1 MANIEIN
8 DLKSAGAELLI
19 DSESFMNA
27 LGDDEMN
34 LRGGIADWSTASNG
48 CGSVGADEWST
59 VSNGC
64 RDQQFF
70 QPPVLSDN
78 FGFLQP

>member
-34 LRGGIADWSTASNG
+34 LRGGDWSTFSRG
-48 CGSVGADEWST
+48 CGSVQANEWST
-59 VSNGC
+59 FSNGC
-64 RDQQFF
+64 PKTGQLV
-70 QPPVLSDN
+70 QPAVLSAGN
-78 FGFLQP
+78 FGFIQP

>member
-34 LRGGIADWSTASNG
+34 LRGGDWSTARRG
-48 CGSVGADEWST
+48 CGSVRANEWTT
-59 VSNGC
+59 VSEGC
-64 RDQQFF
+64 RGQKLLN
-70 QPPVLSDN
+70 QPAVLSAGN

>member
-8 DLKSAGAELLI
+8 DLKPAGAELLI

-34 LRGGIADWSTASNG
+34 LRGGDWSTASNG
-48 CGSVGADEWST
+48 CGSVLANEWST

-64 RDQQFF
+64 PKKAFAVIGLKF
-70 QPPVLSDN
+70 
-78 FGFLQP
+78 

>member
-8 DLKSAGAELLI
+8 DLKTAGAELFL

-34 LRGGIADWSTASNG
+34 LRGGDWSTGSRG
-48 CGSVGADEWST
+48 CGGVNADEWST
-59 VSNGC
+59 WSNGY
-64 RDQQFF
+64 RIE
-70 QPPVLSDN
+70 LEK
-78 FGFLQP
+78 LYLA

>member
-8 DLKSAGAELLI
+8 DLKPAGAELFL

-34 LRGGIADWSTASNG
+34 LRGGDWSTASAQ
-48 CGSVGADEWST
+48 CGSVTADEWST
-59 VSNGC
+59 LSNGC
-64 RDQQFF
+64 PKEKEALWTPF
-70 QPPVLSDN
+70 
-78 FGFLQP
+78 

>member
-34 LRGGIADWSTASNG
+34 LRGGDWSMGSRGCGTVKPNEWSMASNG
-48 CGSVGADEWST
+48 CRNYKQLHQLA
-59 VSNGC
+59 
-64 RDQQFF
+64 
-70 QPPVLSDN
+70 VLSAGD
-78 FGFLQP
+78 FAFLQP

>member
-34 LRGGIADWSTASNG
+34 LRGGDWSMDSIG
-48 CGSVGADEWST
+48 CGTVQPNEWSMK
-59 VSNGC
+59 SRGC
-64 RDQQFF
+64 RDLKELN
-70 QPPVLSDN
+70 QPAVLSAGN

>member
-34 LRGGIADWSTASNG
+34 LRGGDWSTTSNA
-48 CGSVGADEWST
+48 CGSVRADEWST
-59 VSNGC
+59 YSNGC
-64 RDQQFF
+64 PKKEQLVK
-70 QPPVLSDN
+70 PAVLSAGN

>member
-34 LRGGIADWSTASNG
+34 LRGGDWSTTSNA
-48 CGSVGADEWST
+48 CGSVRADEWST
-59 VSNGC
+59 TSNAC
-64 RDQQFF
+64 REGAQLF
-70 QPPVLSDN
+70 QPKVLSGD